1 MGISVVRCKRNFH
14 NLTVKHKQMHLLD
27 EPHNLSAAFAKNN
40 LAHQMRYSIEL
51 LEATLRSNGTP
62 HVLQLKLEGED
73 KQNPSSWT
81 LYADGERVAHGA
93 GEFAQECFLKNTHV
107 FLDTCQ
113 DAINFANLPCWSEHD
128 YQLLCAV
135 RKIAAL

>member
-81 LYADGERVAHGA
+81 LYADGELVAHGT
-93 GEFAQECFLKNTHV
+93 GEFAQECFLKNAHV

>member
-27 EPHNLSAAFAKNN
+27 EPHNLSATFAKNN

-81 LYADGERVAHGA
+81 LYADGERVAHGT

>member
-62 HVLQLKLEGED
+62 HVLQLKLEEED

-81 LYADGERVAHGA
+81 LYADGERVAHGT
-93 GEFAQECFLKNTHV
+93 GEFAQECFLKNAHV

>member
-1 MGISVVRCKRNFH
+1 MGISVVRRKRNFH

-81 LYADGERVAHGA
+81 LYADGERVAHGT

>member
-81 LYADGERVAHGA
+81 LYADGEHVAHGT

-113 DAINFANLPCWSEHD
+113 DAINFANLPCWSERD

>member
-27 EPHNLSAAFAKNN
+27 EPHNLSAAFAKSN

-81 LYADGERVAHGA
+81 LYADGERVAHGT

>member
-81 LYADGERVAHGA
+81 LYADGERVAHA
-93 GEFAQECFLKNTHV
+93 TGEFAQECFLKNAHV